1 MATHCWPG
9 TGPGVT
15 NSKLQLDALT
25 GARGIAAW
33 YVVLYHIRLSF
44 ADSIPA
50 PIMHFLAKGYL
61 AVDLFFVLSGFVM
74 WLTYGQKF
82 ARDGLSAAPEFYI
95 KRVARIYPLHIF
107 VLISVL
113 LYVAM
118 LWITGRYNPATYPI
132 TEFPLHVFLVQNW
145 GMTANLAWNDPDWS
159 ISTEMAAYL
168 IFPLVAVT
176 LNSVKLNRI
185 AILGLLATLAIALDM
200 YMRARGAPNIGYD
213 ITKTG
218 LTRCL
223 AEFFTGVLV
232 CILWRQARLN
242 SSRFITTLTL
252 AVASMLAGFWH
263 AGVIRETLAVP
274 LIGAA
279 TVYLLA
285 TTSAAKHNPLASHF
299 LTSVGD
305 VSYSTYLVHYPLW
318 VVFKLIFV
326 RDVNHVTLPL
336 MFLYL
341 VFTALASAI
350 LYRLIEQPGR
360 TLFQTLGQNVIAT
373 RIRNRQPQ
381 LD

>member
-1 MATHCWPG
+1 
-9 TGPGVT
+9 
-15 NSKLQLDALT
+15 
-25 GARGIAAW
+25 
-33 YVVLYHIRLSF
+33 
-44 ADSIPA
+44 
-50 PIMHFLAKGYL
+50 
-61 AVDLFFVLSGFVM
+61 
-74 WLTYGQKF
+74 
-82 ARDGLSAAPEFYI
+82 
-95 KRVARIYPLHIF
+95 
-107 VLISVL
+107 
-113 LYVAM
+113 
-118 LWITGRYNPATYPI
+118 
-132 TEFPLHVFLVQNW
+132 
-145 GMTANLAWNDPDWS
+145 
-159 ISTEMAAYL
+159 
-168 IFPLVAVT
+168 
-176 LNSVKLNRI
+176 
-185 AILGLLATLAIALDM
+185 
-200 YMRARGAPNIGYD
+200 
-213 ITKTG
+213 
-218 LTRCL
+218 
-223 AEFFTGVLV
+223 
-232 CILWRQARLN
+232 
-242 SSRFITTLTL
+242 
-252 AVASMLAGFWH
+252 
-263 AGVIRETLAVP
+263 VP